1 MLKKLFVHEWRSF
14 WKVPAAMCLF
24 ALAYALIGALTFQTD
39 LWTSDY
45 RLVRLVLVF
54 GSIGYFILLIAPAIV
69 LLIYTALRF
78 YRNLFTDE
86 GYLMHTLPV
95 KKWELI
101 TAKGLVAVI
110 WNVITT
116 ITTLLA
122 VFLVVLLI
130 SISSRYGSLTWVDMS
145 ESFAQF
151 FHEAI
156 PIIKEMF
163 RMPVWMVVLL
173 FLGSF
178 IVSAFYGTLLLYAS
192 VSIGHLWKKHPM
204 AGTVLSYIV
213 FYLAISFLTS
223 AFNINS
229 LNRILG
235 NVFWAPYSTASMEIE
250 TATAY
255 ASMGDYILSVLGN
268 SYLVSVIGILVFYAI
283 TEWIMSHK
291 LNLD

>member
-45 RLVRLVLVF
+45 WLVRLVLVF

-78 YRNLFTDE
+78 YQNLFTDE

-130 SISSRYGSLTWVDMS
+130 SMSSRYGGVTWADLT

-156 PIIKEMF
+156 PIVKEMF
-163 RMPVWMVVLL
+163 RMPVWMVALL

-178 IVSAFYGTLLLYAS
+178 IVGAFYNTLLLYAS

-204 AGTVLSYIV
+204 AGTVLSYIG

-223 AFNINS
+223 AFSINS
-229 LNRILG
+229 LNLTMG
-235 NVFWAPYSTASMEIE
+235 NIFFASNY
-250 TATAY
+250 TAY
-255 ASMGDYILSVLGN
+255 ASMGDYLLRVLGN
-268 SYLVSVIGILVFYAI
+268 GYLVSAIGILVFYAI

>member
-24 ALAYALIGALTFQTD
+24 ALVYALVGALTFQTD
-39 LWTSDY
+39 LWNNDY

-54 GSIGYFILLIAPAIV
+54 GSIGYFILLIAPAII
-69 LLIYTALRF
+69 LSIYTALRF

-95 KKWELI
+95 KKRELI

-116 ITTLLA
+116 ITTLLS
-122 VFLVVLLI
+122 VLLVILLI
-130 SISSRYGSLTWVDMS
+130 SMSSRYGGVTWADIT

-156 PIIKEMF
+156 PIVKEMF
-163 RMPVWMVVLL
+163 RMPVWMVALL

-178 IVSAFYGTLLLYAS
+178 IVGAFYNTLLLYAS

-204 AGTVLSYIV
+204 AGTVLSYIG

-223 AFNINS
+223 AFSINS
-229 LNRILG
+229 LNLTMG
-235 NVFWAPYSTASMEIE
+235 NIFFASNY
-250 TATAY
+250 TAY
-255 ASMGDYILSVLGN
+255 ASMGDYLLRVLGN
-268 SYLVSVIGILVFYAI
+268 GYLVSAIGILVFYAI

>member
-54 GSIGYFILLIAPAIV
+54 GSIGYFILLIAPAII
-69 LLIYTALRF
+69 LSIYTALRF

-130 SISSRYGSLTWVDMS
+130 SMSSRYGGVTWADLT

-156 PIIKEMF
+156 PIVKEMF
-163 RMPVWMVVLL
+163 RMPVWMVALL
-173 FLGSF
+173 FLGNF
-178 IVSAFYGTLLLYAS
+178 IVGAFYNTLLLYAS

-204 AGTVLSYIV
+204 AGTVLSYIG

-223 AFNINS
+223 AFSINS
-229 LNRILG
+229 LNLTMG
-235 NVFWAPYSTASMEIE
+235 NIFFASNY
-250 TATAY
+250 TAY
-255 ASMGDYILSVLGN
+255 ASMGDYLLRVLGN
-268 SYLVSVIGILVFYAI
+268 SYLVSAIGILVFYAI

>member
-45 RLVRLVLVF
+45 WLVRLVLVF

-78 YRNLFTDE
+78 YQNLFTDE

-130 SISSRYGSLTWVDMS
+130 SMSSRYGGVTWADIT

-156 PIIKEMF
+156 PIVKEMF
-163 RMPVWMVVLL
+163 RMPVWMVALL

-178 IVSAFYGTLLLYAS
+178 IVGAFYNTLLLYAS

-204 AGTVLSYIV
+204 AGTVLSYIG

-223 AFNINS
+223 AFSINS
-229 LNRILG
+229 LNLTMG
-235 NVFWAPYSTASMEIE
+235 NIFFASNY
-250 TATAY
+250 TAY
-255 ASMGDYILSVLGN
+255 ASMGDYLLRVLGN
-268 SYLVSVIGILVFYAI
+268 SYLVSAIGILVFYAI

>member
-24 ALAYALIGALTFQTD
+24 ALVYALVGALTFQTD
-39 LWTSDY
+39 LWNNDY

-54 GSIGYFILLIAPAIV
+54 GSIGYFILLIAPAII
-69 LLIYTALRF
+69 LSIYTALRF

-116 ITTLLA
+116 ITTLLS
-122 VFLVVLLI
+122 VLLVILLI
-130 SISSRYGSLTWVDMS
+130 SMSSRYGGVTWADIT

-156 PIIKEMF
+156 PIVKEMF
-163 RMPVWMVVLL
+163 RMPVWMVALL

-178 IVSAFYGTLLLYAS
+178 IVGAFYNTLLLYAS

-204 AGTVLSYIV
+204 AGTVLSYIG

-223 AFNINS
+223 AFSINS
-229 LNRILG
+229 LNLTMG
-235 NVFWAPYSTASMEIE
+235 NIFFVSNY
-250 TATAY
+250 TAY
-255 ASMGDYILSVLGN
+255 ASMGDYLLRVLGN
-268 SYLVSVIGILVFYAI
+268 GYLVSAIGILVFYAI

>member
-24 ALAYALIGALTFQTD
+24 ALVYALVGALTFQTD
-39 LWTSDY
+39 LWNNDY
-45 RLVRLVLVF
+45 WLVRLVLVF
-54 GSIGYFILLIAPAIV
+54 GSIGYFILLISPAII

-78 YRNLFTDE
+78 YRNLFADE

-116 ITTLLA
+116 ITTLLS
-122 VFLVVLLI
+122 VLLVILLI
-130 SISSRYGSLTWVDMS
+130 SMSSRYGGVTWADIT

-156 PIIKEMF
+156 PIVKEMF
-163 RMPVWMVVLL
+163 RMPVWMVALL
-173 FLGSF
+173 FLGNF
-178 IVSAFYGTLLLYAS
+178 IVGAFYNTLLLYGY
-192 VSIGHLWKKHPM
+192 VSIGQLWKKNPM
-204 AGTVLSYIV
+204 AGTVLSYIG

-223 AFNINS
+223 AFSINS
-229 LNRILG
+229 LNLTMG
-235 NVFWAPYSTASMEIE
+235 NIFFALDSSDS
-250 TATAY
+250 TAY
-255 ASMGDYILSVLGN
+255 ASMGDYLLRVLGN
-268 SYLVSVIGILVFYAI
+268 GYLVSAIGILVFYTI

>member
-45 RLVRLVLVF
+45 RLVQLVLVF

-122 VFLVVLLI
+122 VFLVILLI
-130 SISSRYGSLTWVDMS
+130 SMSSRYGGVTWADIT

-151 FHEAI
+151 FQEAI
-156 PIIKEMF
+156 PIVKEMF
-163 RMPVWMVVLL
+163 RMPVWMVALL
-173 FLGSF
+173 FLGNF
-178 IVSAFYGTLLLYAS
+178 IVGAFYNTLLLYAS

-204 AGTVLSYIV
+204 AGTVLSYIG

-223 AFNINS
+223 AFSINS
-229 LNRILG
+229 LNRTMRNI
-235 NVFWAPYSTASMEIE
+235 FFAPDS
-250 TATAY
+250 TAY

-268 SYLVSVIGILVFYAI
+268 SFLVSAIGILVFYSI

>member
-45 RLVRLVLVF
+45 WLVRLVLVF

-78 YRNLFTDE
+78 YQNLFTDE

-130 SISSRYGSLTWVDMS
+130 SMSSRYGGVTWADLT

-156 PIIKEMF
+156 PIVKEMF
-163 RMPVWMVVLL
+163 RMPVWMVALL

-178 IVSAFYGTLLLYAS
+178 IVGAFYNTLLLYAS

-204 AGTVLSYIV
+204 AGTVLSYIG

-223 AFNINS
+223 AFSINS
-229 LNRILG
+229 LNLTMG
-235 NVFWAPYSTASMEIE
+235 NIFFASNY
-250 TATAY
+250 TAY
-255 ASMGDYILSVLGN
+255 ASMGDYLLRVLGN
-268 SYLVSVIGILVFYAI
+268 GYLVSAIGILVFYAI
-283 TEWIMSHK
+283 TERIMSHK

>member
-54 GSIGYFILLIAPAIV
+54 GSIGYFILLIAPAII
-69 LLIYTALRF
+69 LSIYTALRF

-116 ITTLLA
+116 ITTLLS
-122 VFLVVLLI
+122 VLLVILLI
-130 SISSRYGSLTWVDMS
+130 SMSSRYGGVTWADIT

-156 PIIKEMF
+156 PIVKEMF
-163 RMPVWMVVLL
+163 RMPVWMVALL

-178 IVSAFYGTLLLYAS
+178 IVGAFYNTLLLYAS

-204 AGTVLSYIV
+204 AGTVLSYIG

-223 AFNINS
+223 AFSINS
-229 LNRILG
+229 LNLTMG
-235 NVFWAPYSTASMEIE
+235 NIFFASNY
-250 TATAY
+250 TAY
-255 ASMGDYILSVLGN
+255 ASMGDYLLRVLGN
-268 SYLVSVIGILVFYAI
+268 GYLVSAIGILVFYAI

>member
-14 WKVPAAMCLF
+14 WRVPAAMCLF

-45 RLVRLVLVF
+45 WLVRLVLVF

-130 SISSRYGSLTWVDMS
+130 SMSSRYGGVTWADLT

-156 PIIKEMF
+156 PIVKEMF
-163 RMPVWMVVLL
+163 RMPVWMVALL
-173 FLGSF
+173 FLGNF
-178 IVSAFYGTLLLYAS
+178 IVGAFYNTLLLYAS

-204 AGTVLSYIV
+204 AGTVLSYIG
-213 FYLAISFLTS
+213 FYMAISFLTS
-223 AFNINS
+223 AFSINS
-229 LNRILG
+229 LNLTMG
-235 NVFWAPYSTASMEIE
+235 NIFFASDSTV
-250 TATAY
+250 Y
-255 ASMGDYILSVLGN
+255 AAMGDYILSVLGD
-268 SYLVSVIGILVFYAI
+268 SYLVSAIGILVFYSI

>member
-14 WKVPAAMCLF
+14 WRVPAAMCLF

-45 RLVRLVLVF
+45 RLVRLVLFF

-130 SISSRYGSLTWVDMS
+130 SMSSQYGGVTWADIT

-156 PIIKEMF
+156 PIVKEMF
-163 RMPVWMVVLL
+163 RMPVWMVALL
-173 FLGSF
+173 FLGNF
-178 IVSAFYGTLLLYAS
+178 IVGAFYNTLLLYAS

-204 AGTVLSYIV
+204 AGTVLSYIG

-223 AFNINS
+223 AFSINS
-229 LNRILG
+229 LNLTMG
-235 NVFWAPYSTASMEIE
+235 NIFFASDS
-250 TATAY
+250 TAY

-268 SYLVSVIGILVFYAI
+268 SYLVSAIGILVFYSI
-283 TEWIMSHK
+283 TEWIISHK

>member
-24 ALAYALIGALTFQTD
+24 ALVYALVGALTFQTD

-54 GSIGYFILLIAPAIV
+54 GSIGYFILLIAPAII
-69 LLIYTALRF
+69 LSIYTALRF

-116 ITTLLA
+116 ITTLLS
-122 VFLVVLLI
+122 VLLVILLI
-130 SISSRYGSLTWVDMS
+130 SMSSRYGGVTWADLT

-156 PIIKEMF
+156 PIVKEMF
-163 RMPVWMVVLL
+163 RMPVWMVALL

-178 IVSAFYGTLLLYAS
+178 IVGAFYNTLLLYAS

-204 AGTVLSYIV
+204 AGTVLSYIG

-223 AFNINS
+223 AFSINS
-229 LNRILG
+229 LNLTMG
-235 NVFWAPYSTASMEIE
+235 NIFFASNY
-250 TATAY
+250 TAY
-255 ASMGDYILSVLGN
+255 ASMGDYLLRVLGN
-268 SYLVSVIGILVFYAI
+268 GYLVSAIGILVFYAI

>member
-14 WKVPAAMCLF
+14 WRVPAAMCLF

-45 RLVRLVLVF
+45 WLVRLVLVF

-130 SISSRYGSLTWVDMS
+130 SMSSRYGGVTWADIT

-156 PIIKEMF
+156 PIVKEMF
-163 RMPVWMVVLL
+163 RMPVWMVALL
-173 FLGSF
+173 FLGNF
-178 IVSAFYGTLLLYAS
+178 IVGAFYNTLLLYAS

-204 AGTVLSYIV
+204 AGTVLSYIG

-223 AFNINS
+223 AFSINS
-229 LNRILG
+229 LNLTMG
-235 NVFWAPYSTASMEIE
+235 NIFFASDSTV
-250 TATAY
+250 Y
-255 ASMGDYILSVLGN
+255 AAMGDYILSVLGD
-268 SYLVSVIGILVFYAI
+268 SYLVSAIGILVFYSI

>member
-14 WKVPAAMCLF
+14 WRVPAAMCLF

-130 SISSRYGSLTWVDMS
+130 SMSSRYGGVTWADIT

-156 PIIKEMF
+156 PIVKEMF
-163 RMPVWMVVLL
+163 RMPVWMVALL
-173 FLGSF
+173 FLGNF
-178 IVSAFYGTLLLYAS
+178 IVGAFYNTLLLYAS

-204 AGTVLSYIV
+204 AGTVLSYIG

-223 AFNINS
+223 AFSINS
-229 LNRILG
+229 LNQTMG
-235 NVFWAPYSTASMEIE
+235 NIFFASDS
-250 TATAY
+250 TAY

-268 SYLVSVIGILVFYAI
+268 SYLVSAIGILVFYSI

>member
-14 WKVPAAMCLF
+14 WKVPVAMCLF

-45 RLVRLVLVF
+45 WLVRLVLVF

-78 YRNLFTDE
+78 YQNLFTDE

-130 SISSRYGSLTWVDMS
+130 SMSSRYGGVTWADLT

-156 PIIKEMF
+156 PIVKEMF
-163 RMPVWMVVLL
+163 RMPVWMVALL

-178 IVSAFYGTLLLYAS
+178 IVGAFYNTLLLYAS

-204 AGTVLSYIV
+204 AGTVLSYIG

-223 AFNINS
+223 AFSINS
-229 LNRILG
+229 LNLTMG
-235 NVFWAPYSTASMEIE
+235 NIFFASNY
-250 TATAY
+250 TAY
-255 ASMGDYILSVLGN
+255 ASMGDYLLRVLGN
-268 SYLVSVIGILVFYAI
+268 GYLVSAIGILVFYAI

>member
-24 ALAYALIGALTFQTD
+24 ALVYAFIGALTFQTD
-39 LWTSDY
+39 LWNNDY

-78 YRNLFTDE
+78 YQNLFTDE

-130 SISSRYGSLTWVDMS
+130 SMSSRYGGVTWADLT

-156 PIIKEMF
+156 PIVKEMF
-163 RMPVWMVVLL
+163 RMPVWMVALL

-178 IVSAFYGTLLLYAS
+178 IVGAFYNTLLLYAS

-204 AGTVLSYIV
+204 AGTVLSYIG

-223 AFNINS
+223 AFSINS
-229 LNRILG
+229 LNLTMG
-235 NVFWAPYSTASMEIE
+235 NIFFASNY
-250 TATAY
+250 TAY
-255 ASMGDYILSVLGN
+255 ASMGDYLLRVLGN
-268 SYLVSVIGILVFYAI
+268 GYLVSAIGILVFYAI

>member
-14 WKVPAAMCLF
+14 WRVPAAMCLF

-130 SISSRYGSLTWVDMS
+130 SMSSQYGGVTWADIT

-156 PIIKEMF
+156 PIVKEMF
-163 RMPVWMVVLL
+163 RMPVWMVALL
-173 FLGSF
+173 FLGNF
-178 IVSAFYGTLLLYAS
+178 IVGAFYNTLLLYAS

-204 AGTVLSYIV
+204 AGTVLSYIG

-223 AFNINS
+223 AFSINS
-229 LNRILG
+229 LNLTMG
-235 NVFWAPYSTASMEIE
+235 NIFFASDS
-250 TATAY
+250 TAY

-268 SYLVSVIGILVFYAI
+268 SYLVSAIGILVFYSI

>member
-1 MLKKLFVHEWRSF
+1 
-14 WKVPAAMCLF
+14 
-24 ALAYALIGALTFQTD
+24 
-39 LWTSDY
+39 
-45 RLVRLVLVF
+45 
-54 GSIGYFILLIAPAIV
+54 
-69 LLIYTALRF
+69 
-78 YRNLFTDE
+78 
-86 GYLMHTLPV
+86 MHTLPV

-130 SISSRYGSLTWVDMS
+130 SMSSRYGGVTWADIT

-156 PIIKEMF
+156 PIVKEMF
-163 RMPVWMVVLL
+163 RMPVWMVALL
-173 FLGSF
+173 FLGNF
-178 IVSAFYGTLLLYAS
+178 IVGAFYNTLLLYAS

-204 AGTVLSYIV
+204 AGTVLSYIG
-213 FYLAISFLTS
+213 FYLAISFLTN
-223 AFNINS
+223 AFSINS
-229 LNRILG
+229 LNLTMG
-235 NVFWAPYSTASMEIE
+235 NIFFASNY
-250 TATAY
+250 TAY
-255 ASMGDYILSVLGN
+255 ASMGDYLLRVLGN
-268 SYLVSVIGILVFYAI
+268 SYLVSAIGILVFYAI

>member
-14 WKVPAAMCLF
+14 WRVPAAMCLF

-45 RLVRLVLVF
+45 WLVRLVLVF

-130 SISSRYGSLTWVDMS
+130 SMSSRYGGVTWADLT

-156 PIIKEMF
+156 PIVKEMF
-163 RMPVWMVVLL
+163 RMPVWMVALL
-173 FLGSF
+173 FLGNF
-178 IVSAFYGTLLLYAS
+178 IVGAFYNTLLLYAS

-204 AGTVLSYIV
+204 AGTVLSYIG

-223 AFNINS
+223 AFSINS
-229 LNRILG
+229 LNLTMG
-235 NVFWAPYSTASMEIE
+235 NIFFASNYP
-250 TATAY
+250 AY
-255 ASMGDYILSVLGN
+255 ASMGDYLLRVLGN
-268 SYLVSVIGILVFYAI
+268 SYLVSAIGILVFYAI

>member
-24 ALAYALIGALTFQTD
+24 ALVYALVGALTFQTD
-39 LWTSDY
+39 LWNNDY

-54 GSIGYFILLIAPAIV
+54 GSIGYFILLIAPAII
-69 LLIYTALRF
+69 LSIYTALRF

-116 ITTLLA
+116 ITTLLS
-122 VFLVVLLI
+122 VLLVILLI
-130 SISSRYGSLTWVDMS
+130 SMSSRYGGVTWADIT

-156 PIIKEMF
+156 PIVKEMF
-163 RMPVWMVVLL
+163 RMPVWMVALL

-178 IVSAFYGTLLLYAS
+178 IVGAFYNTLLLYAS

-204 AGTVLSYIV
+204 AGTVLSYIG

-223 AFNINS
+223 AFSINS
-229 LNRILG
+229 LNLTMG
-235 NVFWAPYSTASMEIE
+235 NIFFASNY
-250 TATAY
+250 TAY
-255 ASMGDYILSVLGN
+255 ASMGDYLLRVLGN
-268 SYLVSVIGILVFYAI
+268 GYLVSAIGILVFYAI

>member
-24 ALAYALIGALTFQTD
+24 ALVYALVGALTFQTD
-39 LWTSDY
+39 LWNNNY

-54 GSIGYFILLIAPAIV
+54 GSIGYFILLIAPTII
-69 LLIYTALRF
+69 LSIYTALRF

-110 WNVITT
+110 WNLITT
-116 ITTLLA
+116 ITTLLS
-122 VFLVVLLI
+122 VLLVILLI
-130 SISSRYGSLTWVDMS
+130 SMSSRYGGVTWADIT

-151 FHEAI
+151 SHEAI
-156 PIIKEMF
+156 PIVKEMF
-163 RMPVWMVVLL
+163 RMPVWMVALL

-178 IVSAFYGTLLLYAS
+178 IVGAFYNTLLLYAS

-204 AGTVLSYIV
+204 AGTVLSYIG

-223 AFNINS
+223 AFSINS
-229 LNRILG
+229 LNLTMG
-235 NVFWAPYSTASMEIE
+235 NIFFASDS
-250 TATAY
+250 TAY
-255 ASMGDYILSVLGN
+255 ASMGDYLQRVLGN
-268 SYLVSVIGILVFYAI
+268 GYLVSAIGILVFYAI
-283 TEWIMSHK
+283 TEWIVGHK

>member
-24 ALAYALIGALTFQTD
+24 ALVYALVGALTFQTD
-39 LWTSDY
+39 LWNNDY

-54 GSIGYFILLIAPAIV
+54 GSIGYFILLIAPAII
-69 LLIYTALRF
+69 LSIYTALRF

-116 ITTLLA
+116 ITTLLS
-122 VFLVVLLI
+122 VLLVILLI
-130 SISSRYGSLTWVDMS
+130 SMSSRYGGVTWADLT

-156 PIIKEMF
+156 PIVKEMF
-163 RMPVWMVVLL
+163 RMPVWMVALL

-178 IVSAFYGTLLLYAS
+178 IVGAFYNTLLLYAS

-204 AGTVLSYIV
+204 AGTVLSYIG

-223 AFNINS
+223 AFSINS
-229 LNRILG
+229 LNLTMG
-235 NVFWAPYSTASMEIE
+235 NIFFASNY
-250 TATAY
+250 TAY
-255 ASMGDYILSVLGN
+255 TSMGDYLLRVLGN
-268 SYLVSVIGILVFYAI
+268 GYLVSAIGILVFYAI

>member
-24 ALAYALIGALTFQTD
+24 ALVYALVGALTFQTD
-39 LWTSDY
+39 LWNNDY

-54 GSIGYFILLIAPAIV
+54 GSIGYFILLIAPAII
-69 LLIYTALRF
+69 LSIYTALRF

-110 WNVITT
+110 WNLITT
-116 ITTLLA
+116 ITTLLS
-122 VFLVVLLI
+122 VLLVILLI
-130 SISSRYGSLTWVDMS
+130 SMSSRYGGVTWADIT

-151 FHEAI
+151 SHEAI
-156 PIIKEMF
+156 PIVKEMF
-163 RMPVWMVVLL
+163 RMPVWMVALL

-178 IVSAFYGTLLLYAS
+178 IVGAFYNTLLLYAS

-204 AGTVLSYIV
+204 AGTVLSYIG

-223 AFNINS
+223 AFSINS
-229 LNRILG
+229 LNLTMG
-235 NVFWAPYSTASMEIE
+235 NIFFASNY
-250 TATAY
+250 TAY
-255 ASMGDYILSVLGN
+255 ASMGDYLLRVLGN
-268 SYLVSVIGILVFYAI
+268 GYLVSAIGILVFYAI

>member
-24 ALAYALIGALTFQTD
+24 ALVYALVGALTFQTD
-39 LWTSDY
+39 LWNNDY

-54 GSIGYFILLIAPAIV
+54 GSIGYFILLIAPAII
-69 LLIYTALRF
+69 LSIYTALRF

-110 WNVITT
+110 WNLITT
-116 ITTLLA
+116 ITTLLS
-122 VFLVVLLI
+122 VLLVILLI
-130 SISSRYGSLTWVDMS
+130 SMSSRYGGVTWADIT

-151 FHEAI
+151 SHEAI
-156 PIIKEMF
+156 PIVKEMF
-163 RMPVWMVVLL
+163 RMPVWMVALL

-178 IVSAFYGTLLLYAS
+178 IVGAFYNTLLLYAS

-204 AGTVLSYIV
+204 AGTVLSYIG

-223 AFNINS
+223 AFSINS
-229 LNRILG
+229 LNLTMG
-235 NVFWAPYSTASMEIE
+235 NIFFASDS
-250 TATAY
+250 TAY
-255 ASMGDYILSVLGN
+255 ASMGDYLLRVLGN
-268 SYLVSVIGILVFYAI
+268 GYLVSAIGILVFYAI

>member
-14 WKVPAAMCLF
+14 WRVPAAMCLF
-24 ALAYALIGALTFQTD
+24 ALVYALIGALTFQTD

-45 RLVRLVLVF
+45 WLVRLVLVF

-130 SISSRYGSLTWVDMS
+130 SMSSRYGGVTWADLT

-156 PIIKEMF
+156 PIVKEMF
-163 RMPVWMVVLL
+163 RMPVWMVALL
-173 FLGSF
+173 FLGNF
-178 IVSAFYGTLLLYAS
+178 IVGAFYNTLLLYAS

-204 AGTVLSYIV
+204 AGTVLSYIG

-223 AFNINS
+223 AFSINS
-229 LNRILG
+229 LNLTMG
-235 NVFWAPYSTASMEIE
+235 NIFFASDS
-250 TATAY
+250 TAY
-255 ASMGDYILSVLGN
+255 AAMGDYLLSVLGN
-268 SYLVSVIGILVFYAI
+268 SYLVSAIGILVFYSI

>member
-14 WKVPAAMCLF
+14 WRVPAAMCLF

-45 RLVRLVLVF
+45 WLVRLV
-54 GSIGYFILLIAPAIV
+54 ILLIAPAIV

-130 SISSRYGSLTWVDMS
+130 SMSSRYGGVTWADLT
-145 ESFAQF
+145 ESFAQY

-156 PIIKEMF
+156 PIVKEMF
-163 RMPVWMVVLL
+163 RMPVWMVALL

-178 IVSAFYGTLLLYAS
+178 IVGAFYNTLLLYAS

-204 AGTVLSYIV
+204 AGTVLSYIG

-223 AFNINS
+223 AFSINS
-229 LNRILG
+229 LNLTMG
-235 NVFWAPYSTASMEIE
+235 NIFFASDSTV
-250 TATAY
+250 Y
-255 ASMGDYILSVLGN
+255 AAMGDYILSVLGD
-268 SYLVSVIGILVFYAI
+268 SYLVSAIGILVFYSI

>member
-54 GSIGYFILLIAPAIV
+54 GSIGYFILLIAPAII
-69 LLIYTALRF
+69 LSIYTALRF

-116 ITTLLA
+116 ITTLLS
-122 VFLVVLLI
+122 VLLVILLI
-130 SISSRYGSLTWVDMS
+130 SMSSRYGGVTWADIT

-156 PIIKEMF
+156 PIVKEMF
-163 RMPVWMVVLL
+163 RMPVWMVALL

-178 IVSAFYGTLLLYAS
+178 IVGAFYNTLLLYAS
-192 VSIGHLWKKHPM
+192 VSIGHLWKKRPM
-204 AGTVLSYIV
+204 AGTVLSYIG

-223 AFNINS
+223 AFSINS
-229 LNRILG
+229 LNLTMG
-235 NVFWAPYSTASMEIE
+235 NIFFASNY
-250 TATAY
+250 TAY
-255 ASMGDYILSVLGN
+255 ASMGDYLLRVLGN
-268 SYLVSVIGILVFYAI
+268 GYLVSAIGILVFYAI

>member
-24 ALAYALIGALTFQTD
+24 ALVYALVGALTFQTD
-39 LWTSDY
+39 LWNNDY
-45 RLVRLVLVF
+45 WLVRLVLVF
-54 GSIGYFILLIAPAIV
+54 GSIGYFILLIAPAII

-78 YRNLFTDE
+78 YRNLFADE

-101 TAKGLVAVI
+101 TSKGLVAVI

-116 ITTLLA
+116 ITTLLS
-122 VFLVVLLI
+122 VLLVILLI
-130 SISSRYGSLTWVDMS
+130 SMSSRYGGVTWADIT

-156 PIIKEMF
+156 PIVKEMF
-163 RMPVWMVVLL
+163 RMPVWMMALL
-173 FLGSF
+173 FLGNF
-178 IVSAFYGTLLLYAS
+178 IVGAFYNTLLLYAS

-204 AGTVLSYIV
+204 AGTVLSYIG

-223 AFNINS
+223 AFSINS
-229 LNRILG
+229 LNLTMG
-235 NVFWAPYSTASMEIE
+235 NIFFALDSSDS
-250 TATAY
+250 TAY
-255 ASMGDYILSVLGN
+255 ASMGDYLLRVLGN
-268 SYLVSVIGILVFYAI
+268 GYLVSAIGILVFYAI

>member
-45 RLVRLVLVF
+45 WLVRLVLVF

-78 YRNLFTDE
+78 YQNLFTDE

-130 SISSRYGSLTWVDMS
+130 SMSSRYGGVTWADLT

-156 PIIKEMF
+156 PIVKEMF
-163 RMPVWMVVLL
+163 RMPVWMVALL

-178 IVSAFYGTLLLYAS
+178 IVGAFYNTLLLYAS

-204 AGTVLSYIV
+204 AGTVLSYIG

-223 AFNINS
+223 AFSINS
-229 LNRILG
+229 LNLTMG
-235 NVFWAPYSTASMEIE
+235 NIFFASNY
-250 TATAY
+250 TAY
-255 ASMGDYILSVLGN
+255 ASMGDYLLRVLGN
-268 SYLVSVIGILVFYAI
+268 SYLVSAIGILVFYAI

>member
-45 RLVRLVLVF
+45 WLVRLVLVF

-78 YRNLFTDE
+78 YQNLFTDE

-130 SISSRYGSLTWVDMS
+130 SMSSRYGGVTWADLT

-151 FHEAI
+151 FHEVI
-156 PIIKEMF
+156 PIVKEMF
-163 RMPVWMVVLL
+163 RMPVWMVALL
-173 FLGSF
+173 FLGNF
-178 IVSAFYGTLLLYAS
+178 IVGAFYNTLLLYAS

-204 AGTVLSYIV
+204 AGTVLSYIG

-223 AFNINS
+223 AFSINS
-229 LNRILG
+229 LNLTMG
-235 NVFWAPYSTASMEIE
+235 NIFFASNY
-250 TATAY
+250 TAY
-255 ASMGDYILSVLGN
+255 ASMGDYLLRVLGN
-268 SYLVSVIGILVFYAI
+268 GYLVSAIGILVFYAI

>member
-14 WKVPAAMCLF
+14 WRVPAAMCLF

-45 RLVRLVLVF
+45 WLVRLVLVF

-130 SISSRYGSLTWVDMS
+130 SMSSRYGGVTWADLT

-156 PIIKEMF
+156 PIVKEMF
-163 RMPVWMVVLL
+163 RMPVWMVALL
-173 FLGSF
+173 FLGNF
-178 IVSAFYGTLLLYAS
+178 IVGAFYNTLLLYAS

-204 AGTVLSYIV
+204 AGTVLSYIG

-223 AFNINS
+223 AFSINS
-229 LNRILG
+229 LNLTMG
-235 NVFWAPYSTASMEIE
+235 NIFFASDSTV
-250 TATAY
+250 Y
-255 ASMGDYILSVLGN
+255 AAMGDYILSVLGD
-268 SYLVSVIGILVFYAI
+268 SYLVSAIGILVFYSI

>member
-45 RLVRLVLVF
+45 WLVRLVLVF
-54 GSIGYFILLIAPAIV
+54 GSIGYFILFIAPAIV

-78 YRNLFTDE
+78 YQNLFTDE

-130 SISSRYGSLTWVDMS
+130 SMSSRYGGVTWADLT

-156 PIIKEMF
+156 PIVKEMF
-163 RMPVWMVVLL
+163 RMPVWMVALL
-173 FLGSF
+173 FLGNF
-178 IVSAFYGTLLLYAS
+178 IVGAFYNTLLLYAS

-204 AGTVLSYIV
+204 AGTVLSYIG

-223 AFNINS
+223 AFSINS
-229 LNRILG
+229 LNLTMG
-235 NVFWAPYSTASMEIE
+235 NIFFASNY
-250 TATAY
+250 TAY
-255 ASMGDYILSVLGN
+255 ASMGDYLLRVLGN
-268 SYLVSVIGILVFYAI
+268 GYLVSAIGILVFYAI

>member
-1 MLKKLFVHEWRSF
+1 
-14 WKVPAAMCLF
+14 MCLF
-24 ALAYALIGALTFQTD
+24 ALVYALIGALTFQTD

-45 RLVRLVLVF
+45 WLVRLVLVF

-130 SISSRYGSLTWVDMS
+130 SMSSRYGGVTWADLT

-156 PIIKEMF
+156 PIVKEMF
-163 RMPVWMVVLL
+163 RMPVWMVALL
-173 FLGSF
+173 FLGNF
-178 IVSAFYGTLLLYAS
+178 IVGAFYNTLLLYAS

-204 AGTVLSYIV
+204 AGTVLSYIG

-223 AFNINS
+223 AFSINS
-229 LNRILG
+229 LNLTMG
-235 NVFWAPYSTASMEIE
+235 NIFFASDS
-250 TATAY
+250 TAY
-255 ASMGDYILSVLGN
+255 AAMGDYLLSVLGN
-268 SYLVSVIGILVFYAI
+268 SYLVSAIGILVFYSI

>member
-24 ALAYALIGALTFQTD
+24 ALVYAFIGALTFQTD
-39 LWTSDY
+39 LWNSDY

-130 SISSRYGSLTWVDMS
+130 SISSRYGSLTWTDMT

-163 RMPVWMVVLL
+163 HMPVWMVALL
-173 FLGSF
+173 FLGNF

-204 AGTVLSYIV
+204 AGTVLSYIG
-213 FYLAISFLTS
+213 FYLAVSFLTS
-223 AFNINS
+223 AFSINS
-229 LNRILG
+229 LNRTLG

-250 TATAY
+250 TAAAY
-255 ASMGDYILSVLGN
+255 TTMEDYILSVLGN
-268 SYLVSVIGILVFYAI
+268 SYLVSAIGILVFYAI
-283 TEWIMSHK
+283 TEWIMTHK

>member
-24 ALAYALIGALTFQTD
+24 ALVYALVGALTFQTD
-39 LWTSDY
+39 LWNNDY
-45 RLVRLVLVF
+45 WLVRLVLVF
-54 GSIGYFILLIAPAIV
+54 GSIGYFILLIAPAII

-78 YRNLFTDE
+78 YRNLFADE

-116 ITTLLA
+116 ITTLLS
-122 VFLVVLLI
+122 VLLVILLI
-130 SISSRYGSLTWVDMS
+130 SMSSRYGGVTWADIT

-156 PIIKEMF
+156 PIVKEMF
-163 RMPVWMVVLL
+163 RMPVWMMALL
-173 FLGSF
+173 FLGNF
-178 IVSAFYGTLLLYAS
+178 IVGAFYNTLLLYAS

-204 AGTVLSYIV
+204 AGTVLSYIG

-223 AFNINS
+223 AFSINS
-229 LNRILG
+229 LNLTMG
-235 NVFWAPYSTASMEIE
+235 NIFFALDSSDS
-250 TATAY
+250 TAY
-255 ASMGDYILSVLGN
+255 ASMGDYLLRVLGN
-268 SYLVSVIGILVFYAI
+268 GYLVSAIGILVFYAI

>member
-24 ALAYALIGALTFQTD
+24 ALVYALVGALTFQTD

-54 GSIGYFILLIAPAIV
+54 GSIGYFILLIAPAII
-69 LLIYTALRF
+69 LSIYTALRF

-116 ITTLLA
+116 ITTLLS
-122 VFLVVLLI
+122 VLLVILLI
-130 SISSRYGSLTWVDMS
+130 SMSSRYGGVTWADIT

-156 PIIKEMF
+156 PIVKEMF
-163 RMPVWMVVLL
+163 RMPVWMVALL

-178 IVSAFYGTLLLYAS
+178 IVGAFYNTLLLYAS

-204 AGTVLSYIV
+204 AGTVLSYIG

-223 AFNINS
+223 AFSINS
-229 LNRILG
+229 LNLTMG
-235 NVFWAPYSTASMEIE
+235 NIFFASNY
-250 TATAY
+250 TAY
-255 ASMGDYILSVLGN
+255 ASMGDYLLRVLGN
-268 SYLVSVIGILVFYAI
+268 GYLVSAIGILVFYAI